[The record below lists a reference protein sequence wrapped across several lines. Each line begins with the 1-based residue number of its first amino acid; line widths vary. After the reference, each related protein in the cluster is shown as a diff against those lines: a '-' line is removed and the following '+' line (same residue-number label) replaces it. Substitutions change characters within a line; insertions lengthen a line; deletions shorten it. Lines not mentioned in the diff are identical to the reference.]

1 MRLASLLASRSG
13 EGMTPNMPHPNPPLK
28 GREKKDET
36 MNLNDMF
43 GLDGRIALVT
53 GGSRGIGKMIVE
65 GYLAAGA
72 ARVYISARKSAQV
85 EEAVADFETRYP
97 GKVIGLPV
105 DLATVE
111 GCRALAKELEAREEK
126 LDILVNNAGAAW
138 GEPFEGFPEAGWD
151 KVMDINVKS
160 PFFLTQALHGLMK
173 AAGTPERPAKVI
185 NIGSIDGLRLNPW
198 ETYSYHASKA
208 AILYLTKRLA
218 ARLVHD
224 NIIVT
229 AIAPGAFQ
237 SDMNKAA
244 RDHGDAVAKS
254 IPVKR
259 IGVPEDMAG
268 AAIFLASKAGDY
280 VVGDTIA
287 VDGGLVHG
295 DLKTSIDA

>member
-1 MRLASLLASRSG
+1 
-13 EGMTPNMPHPNPPLK
+13 
-28 GREKKDET
+28 

-43 GLDGRIALVT
+43 GLNGRIALVT

-65 GYLAAGA
+65 GYLAAGC
-72 ARVYISARKSAQV
+72 ARVYISARKTAQI

-105 DLATVE
+105 DLSTVE

-138 GEPFEGFPEAGWD
+138 GQPFENFPEAGWD

-160 PFFLTQALHGLMK
+160 PFFLTQALHNLLK
-173 AAGTPERPAKVI
+173 AAGTPAQPAKVI
-185 NIGSIDGLRLNPW
+185 NIGSIDGMRLNPW

-208 AILYLTKRLA
+208 AILYLTKRMA
-218 ARLVHD
+218 ARLVQD
-224 NIIVT
+224 NILVT

-254 IPVKR
+254 IPTKR

-280 VVGDTIA
+280 VVGETIA

>member
-1 MRLASLLASRSG
+1 
-13 EGMTPNMPHPNPPLK
+13 
-28 GREKKDET
+28 
-36 MNLNDMF
+36 MNLQDMF

-65 GYLAAGA
+65 GYLAAGC
-72 ARVYISARKSAQV
+72 ARVYISARKTAQV

-173 AAGTPERPAKVI
+173 AAGTPERPAKII

>member
-1 MRLASLLASRSG
+1 
-13 EGMTPNMPHPNPPLK
+13 
-28 GREKKDET
+28 

-65 GYLAAGA
+65 GYLAAGC
-72 ARVYISARKSAQV
+72 ARVYISARKTAQI

-97 GKVIGLPV
+97 GKVVGLPV
-105 DLATVE
+105 DLSTVE
-111 GCRALAKELEAREEK
+111 GCRVLAKELEAREER

-160 PFFLTQALHGLMK
+160 PFFLTQALHGLLK
-173 AAGTPERPAKVI
+173 AAGTHDRPAKVI
-185 NIGSIDGLRLNPW
+185 NIGSIDGMRLNPW

-218 ARLVHD
+218 ARLVTD

-280 VVGDTIA
+280 VVGDTIT